1 MRKILER
8 YKSFMLFIQ
17 FEKNEKKAQKLV
29 PFIHFFVKNI
39 WSVVARDVTES
50 NNLNQVRVK

>member
-1 MRKILER
+1 
-8 YKSFMLFIQ
+8 MLFIQ
-17 FEKNEKKAQKLV
+17 FEKNEKNAQKLV

-39 WSVVARDVTES
+39 WSVVAPDVTES